1 MPFENR
7 CRRLR
12 LGTGMPW
19 HYSASMTVKR
29 PTAYL
34 RPLIGWKED
43 VSLPLLGMGTLEAKI
58 DTGAKISAIH
68 AEAIVVSGRHVHFTI
83 PLDGHAH
90 KCSAVLADLKR
101 IKSSNG
107 SSELRPVIETEIQ
120 VGDHHFKSLV
130 TLTNRTDMG
139 VPMLLG
145 RLSLKGRFL
154 VHPDRSFILSRKK
167 KQS

>member
-1 MPFENR
+1 
-7 CRRLR
+7 
-12 LGTGMPW
+12 
-19 HYSASMTVKR
+19 MTLKR
-29 PTAYL
+29 PTLFA

-43 VSLPLLGMGTLEAKI
+43 VSLPLLGHGVLVAKI

-68 AEAIVVSGRHVHFTI
+68 AEAIVVYGGHVRFTI

-90 KCSAVLADLKR
+90 KCSALLVDLKR

-120 VGDHHFKSLV
+120 VGNHVFKSLV
-130 TLTNRTDMG
+130 TLTDRADMG

-145 RLSLKGRFL
+145 RQSIKGQFL
-154 VHPDRSFILSRKK
+154 VHPGRSFILSRKK
-167 KQS
+167 KPL

>member
-1 MPFENR
+1 
-7 CRRLR
+7 
-12 LGTGMPW
+12 
-19 HYSASMTVKR
+19 MTVKR
-29 PTAYL
+29 PMIFA

-43 VSLPLLGMGTLEAKI
+43 VSLPLLGSGVLVAKI
-58 DTGAKISAIH
+58 DTGAKISALH
-68 AEAIVVSGRHVHFTI
+68 AEAIVVSGSQVSFTI
-83 PLDGHAH
+83 PLNGRAR
-90 KCSAVLADLKR
+90 KCSAHLTDLKR

-130 TLTNRTDMG
+130 TLTHRGEMG

-154 VHPDRSFILSRKK
+154 VHPGRSFILSRKK

>member
-1 MPFENR
+1 
-7 CRRLR
+7 
-12 LGTGMPW
+12 
-19 HYSASMTVKR
+19 MTVKR

-43 VSLPLLGMGTLEAKI
+43 VSLPLLGVGMLIAKI
-58 DTGAKISAIH
+58 DTGAKISALH
-68 AEAIVVSGRHVHFTI
+68 ADDIAVTGHTVRFSLVLGGRTRR
-83 PLDGHAH
+83 
-90 KCSAVLADLKR
+90 CSAPLVDEKK

-107 SSELRPVIETEIQ
+107 FSELRPVIETEIQ
-120 VGDHHFKSLV
+120 VGQNTFTSLV

-154 VHPDRSFILSRKK
+154 VHPGRSFLLSRKK
-167 KQS
+167 KLP

>member
-1 MPFENR
+1 
-7 CRRLR
+7 
-12 LGTGMPW
+12 MPW
-19 HYSASMTVKR
+19 HYSGTMTVKR
-29 PTAYL
+29 PTIFA

-43 VSLPLLGMGTLEAKI
+43 VALPSLGAGTLIAKI
-58 DTGAKISAIH
+58 DTGAKISALH
-68 AEAIVVSGRHVHFTI
+68 ADDIEVAGHTVHFSLVLGGKTR
-83 PLDGHAH
+83 
-90 KCSAVLADLKR
+90 KCSAPLVDQKK

-120 VGDHHFKSLV
+120 VGEHHFKSLV

-154 VHPDRSFILSRKK
+154 VHPGRSFILSRKK
-167 KQS
+167 KPS

>member
-1 MPFENR
+1 
-7 CRRLR
+7 
-12 LGTGMPW
+12 
-19 HYSASMTVKR
+19 MTVKR

-43 VSLPLLGMGTLEAKI
+43 VSLPLLGVGMLIAKI
-58 DTGAKISAIH
+58 DTGAKISALH
-68 AEAIVVSGRHVHFTI
+68 ADDIAVTGHTVRFSLV
-83 PLDGHAH
+83 LDD
-90 KCSAVLADLKR
+90 KTRRCSASLVDQKK

-107 SSELRPVIETEIQ
+107 FSELRPVIETEIQ
-120 VGDHHFKSLV
+120 VGQNTFTSLV

-154 VHPDRSFILSRKK
+154 VHPGRSFLLSRKK
-167 KQS
+167 KLP